1 MKNVVYVL
9 GLLVLGFIV
18 YNVLSSGSETSA
30 SDDIVIKPES
40 NSYLQT
46 QPQQMF
52 PLQAVD
58 TPRVDNADQ
67 PWYGGSR
74 DFMGATSDAS
84 LSGAM
89 AVGGGFMS
97 YSVNQSWSDLS
108 KMYN

>member
-1 MKNVVYVL
+1 MKNVIYVL
-9 GLLVLGFIV
+9 GLLVLAFVI
-18 YNVLSSGSETSA
+18 YNVVSGAGSDA
-30 SDDIVIKPES
+30 PNDDIIIKPEG
-40 NSYLQT
+40 NSFLQT

-52 PLQAVD
+52 PIQAVE
-58 TPRVDNADQ
+58 TPRIDNADQ

-97 YSVNQSWSDLS
+97 YSTNQSWSDLS